1 MNEKSGKRG
10 FQIVIFMTSRRL
22 KGSFPE
28 KIVEVDKKKGSGGII
43 GEKAH
48 LPVLVVVIHRA
59 ARGVDRKGFVMG
71 ADFGLIFPD
80 FSRTIETLTLKDT
93 L

>member
-1 MNEKSGKRG
+1 MNEKSSKRG

-22 KGSFPE
+22 KGSFHE
-28 KIVEVDKKKGSGGII
+28 KIV
-43 GEKAH
+43 
-48 LPVLVVVIHRA
+48 VVVIHRA

-80 FSRTIETLTLKDT
+80 FSCTIQTLKDT
-93 L
+93 V